1 MHFTKSFVAITA
13 TLLTSVYAQMT
24 APEIVANINI
34 ITGQSQAL
42 QSPANSI
49 NLLSGPLFLIG
60 QGPFP
65 QIVVGF
71 SQIVTTVTNDIQAMA
86 GTPPFSVRSDEQSIL
101 DAFTTFV
108 EVHQELLNI
117 LIGKSGILND
127 LPLVGPPVAQVLR
140 SLEAVVDTIAFNL
153 IDMVPDVAAPF
164 TSQKN
169 SLDVTIGQAIT
180 AYTPAI

>member
-1 MHFTKSFVAITA
+1 MHFTAGFVSITA
-13 TLLTSVYAQMT
+13 ALLTTVGAMT
-24 APEIVANINI
+24 APEVVANINI

-42 QSPANSI
+42 QAPANSI

-71 SQIVTTVTNDIQAMA
+71 SQIITTVTDDIQAMQ
-86 GTPPFSVRSDEQSIL
+86 GQQPFSVMSDEQSIL

-117 LIGKSGILND
+117 LIGKAGILND

-140 SLEAVVDTIAFNL
+140 SLEGVVDTIAFGL
-153 IDMVPDVAAPF
+153 IAAVPDVSAPF
-164 TSQKN
+164 TTQKN
-169 SLDVTIGQAIT
+169 ALDVTIGQAIA
-180 AYTPAI
+180 AYTPAV